1 MELRR
6 QVLIKKLNDLGVFV
20 STDGRLLS
28 SMTPDELEL
37 EYCRVQDR
45 EEKDKK
51 C

>member
-37 EYCRVQDR
+37 EYCRVLQDR
-45 EEKDKK
+45 EEKE
-51 C
+51 